1 MNILSYIETIAG
13 NIGDLISMKKILV
26 TLIIGEVLVLIGIIM
41 GYLNHSLLEI
51 VFPILGNSVT
61 LVCFI
66 LLMLY
71 KKKH

>member
-1 MNILSYIETIAG
+1 
-13 NIGDLISMKKILV
+13 MKKILV
-26 TLIIGEVLVLIGIIM
+26 ALIIGEVLVFIGIIM
-41 GYLNHSLLEI
+41 EYFNHSLLEI
-51 VFPILGNSVT
+51 VFPVLGNSVT

>member
-1 MNILSYIETIAG
+1 MFAGASLDENSGAFCELKANFFRLILTKA
-13 NIGDLISMKKILV
+13 
-26 TLIIGEVLVLIGIIM
+26 EVLVFIGIIM
-41 GYLNHSLLEI
+41 EYFNHSLLEI
-51 VFPILGNSVT
+51 VFPVLGNSVT